1 MRLVPFSVI
10 LLLGVFVL
18 TAFSVT
24 FSSVTA
30 ENRPNVLFLFADDQR
45 SDTIAVYGN
54 GHIQTPSLDRL
65 ARDGFSLRKNYCM
78 GSIQPAV
85 CRPNLTDAS
94 RERLRNNARIAFD
107 ICKKYDIRPVHE
119 GCLVLDAEACRA
131 LGIKDNQPF

>member
-24 FSSVTA
+24 FSSVAA
-30 ENRPNVLFLFADDQR
+30 ENRPNVLFLFADGQR
-45 SDTIAVYGN
+45 PDTIAVYGN

>member
-24 FSSVTA
+24 FSSVAA
-30 ENRPNVLFLFADDQR
+30 ENRPNVLFLFADGQR
-45 SDTIAVYGN
+45 PDTIAVYGN

-119 GCLVLDAEACRA
+119 GCLVLDAEARRA